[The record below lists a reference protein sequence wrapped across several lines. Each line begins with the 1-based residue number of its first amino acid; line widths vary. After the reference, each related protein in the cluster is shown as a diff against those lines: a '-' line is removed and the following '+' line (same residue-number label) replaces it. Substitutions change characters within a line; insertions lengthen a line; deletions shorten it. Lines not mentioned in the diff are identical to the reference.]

1 MLDLWSDLVRHTG
14 LEGVDA
20 FNENKIMKRLRYCV
34 DEAVRELPS
43 VQSAQGMYE
52 SFPIVASFFGRKG
65 LFPLQFIQ
73 EKMVETA
80 VRRLQS
86 KGNGQLSFLVGKHLC
101 FQ

>member
-1 MLDLWSDLVRHTG
+1 MLDVWSDLVRHTG

-34 DEAVRELPS
+34 DEAARELPS

-65 LFPLQFIQ
+65 LFPLQVIQ
-73 EKMVETA
+73 EKNGGDCSQTA
-80 VRRLQS
+80 SIERKRTALLP
-86 KGNGQLSFLVGKHLC
+86 GG
-101 FQ
+101 